1 MNESAAP
8 DRAGRSRDAPR
19 LRWEPLVHLVYLFN
33 LFFQPLFD
41 PAPTLLVWLS
51 IPVSIAVFLP
61 LYVRGVSAP
70 PAGRIRAALAVTA
83 VGLVTSFV
91 NTGAAVYYVYAAALF
106 GTALRGA
113 RLRWALA
120 GLALLLVVQG
130 LAVTTLVFRSP
141 YPGISFVF
149 CLVFV
154 LVVGALTWSDAERE
168 RAHARLRLAQ
178 DEAERLARIA
188 ERERIARDLHDLLG
202 HSLSVVV
209 LKAELASK
217 LADRDPQRAAREI
230 RDVERIARQA
240 LTEVRSAV
248 SGYRAAGLAGELAN
262 ARLALEAAGVE
273 ASISVDTERLDP
285 EREGVLALALREA
298 VTNVVRHARATTCAV
313 TLETSGGRALLT
325 VTDDGVG
332 GSAPEGAGLAGMR
345 ERLSAI
351 GGVLERDG
359 TGGTTLRVAVPLP
372 LAAGAGP
379 TADGERPAGGEKP
392 ERGERPG
399 SGERPVRGERPAPD
413 AAPADSHGELPA
425 REGAA

>member
-1 MNESAAP
+1 HGAEFGAGRHEPRLSAHGVLLRPVDAARGAAQGRAGDLAVPARLPPGPAGARRLRGGARRAGLAASAGPGELHGGAPRGGSAALPAGRGPHLRLSAARPAGARVRPHGGTVRPNALPERPYNRYLRRIRSGTPQEVRSVNESASP
-8 DRAGRSRDAPR
+8 ERAGRSRDAPR
-19 LRWEPLVHLVYLFN
+19 LRWEPLVHIVYLFN

-83 VGLVTSFV
+83 VGLATSFV

-178 DEAERLARIA
+178 
-188 ERERIARDLHDLLG
+188 
-202 HSLSVVV
+202 
-209 LKAELASK
+209 
-217 LADRDPQRAAREI
+217 
-230 RDVERIARQA
+230 
-240 LTEVRSAV
+240 
-248 SGYRAAGLAGELAN
+248 
-262 ARLALEAAGVE
+262 
-273 ASISVDTERLDP
+273 
-285 EREGVLALALREA
+285 
-298 VTNVVRHARATTCAV
+298 
-313 TLETSGGRALLT
+313 
-325 VTDDGVG
+325 
-332 GSAPEGAGLAGMR
+332 
-345 ERLSAI
+345 
-351 GGVLERDG
+351 
-359 TGGTTLRVAVPLP
+359 
-372 LAAGAGP
+372 
-379 TADGERPAGGEKP
+379 
-392 ERGERPG
+392 
-399 SGERPVRGERPAPD
+399 
-413 AAPADSHGELPA
+413 
-425 REGAA
+425 